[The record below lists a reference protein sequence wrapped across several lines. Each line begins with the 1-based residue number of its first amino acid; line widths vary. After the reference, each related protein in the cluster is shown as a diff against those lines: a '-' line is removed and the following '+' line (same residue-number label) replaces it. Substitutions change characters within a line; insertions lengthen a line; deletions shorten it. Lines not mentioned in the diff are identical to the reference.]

1 MGIWHV
7 PADILARAHFVVS
20 PKAEVAGALAAL
32 LQPRDPTER
41 AFRGAHT
48 QAFAQMLHEHPTRAQ
63 VLAASYRPRSPTQ
76 PGWVAHYLALPPR
89 TADPGIEEEI
99 ALVTEIPDAQMRED
113 LEVTCGRRLS
123 FPASGPSAAGA
134 AAELIEWVWTH
145 TLATDWPRRQRTL
158 EADVVA
164 RTSQLARRGWAE
176 VLQGLGRD
184 REWMADGRLRINR
197 YDLPD
202 RALPADAEL
211 CFVPVLATASWVGW
225 DDHGRYAV
233 YYPVTGRLISAGGDT
248 TGGLDR
254 LIGGNR
260 AALLRL
266 LDNPMSTSGL
276 AAEARLPLGSV
287 GNHLSVLL
295 RAGAV
300 LRRRSGRTVL
310 YWRSALGDG
319 MVAAEGSRTDI
330 AYAATS
336 ASSTVGHLT
345 RSAG

>member
-1 MGIWHV
+1 MGTWHV

-20 PKAEVAGALAAL
+20 PKAEVTGALAAL

-41 AFRGAHT
+41 AFRAAHG
-48 QAFAQMLHEHPTRAQ
+48 QAFVQMLHEHPARAG
-63 VLAASYRPRSPTQ
+63 VLDASWRPRSPTRV
-76 PGWVAHYLALPPR
+76 GWVAHYLSLPPP
-89 TADPGIEEEI
+89 TTGATIDEEI
-99 ALVTEIPDAQMRED
+99 ALVTEIPDTDMRQD
-113 LEVTCGRRLS
+113 LEATSGRRLA
-123 FPASGPSAAGA
+123 FPATGPSAVAA

-145 TLATDWPRRQRTL
+145 TLATDWPRRQRVL

-164 RTSQLARRGWAE
+164 RTAQLARRGWAE

-184 REWMADGRLRINR
+184 REWLADGRLRINR

-225 DDHGRYAV
+225 DDHGRHAV
-233 YYPVTGRLISAGGDT
+233 YYPVTGRLVSAGGDT
-248 TGGLDR
+248 AGGLDR
-254 LIGGNR
+254 LIGANR
-260 AALLRL
+260 AVLLRL
-266 LDNPMSTSGL
+266 LETPMSTSGL
-276 AAEARLPLGSV
+276 AAQARLPLGSV

-319 MVAAEGSRTDI
+319 MVAADGSCPDADQTTT
-330 AYAATS
+330 AT
-336 ASSTVGHLT
+336 
-345 RSAG
+345 